1 MASEEL
7 RTEAP
12 LTEAH
17 TLPGRFYH
25 DPQLYDEE
33 LEKIFYRSWLYV
45 CREEDL
51 PGPGSFVVRSIGR
64 ESVIIVRDEELKV
77 HAFYNVCRHR
87 GSRLLKEE
95 RGTGLKNIRCSYHA
109 WTYALDGRL
118 IGAPHTTGLKG
129 FKREEYGLVRVR
141 CDGWGGFI
149 FVNLS
154 EEAEPLREYLGD
166 LVARWKGLDLSSL
179 RRARKILYHVKAN
192 WKVIAENYSECYHCP
207 SIHPELNRITFYRDS
222 YNYKFFMHDG
232 KKGQYNGGWMV
243 LAEGCQSMTLTG
255 KSNRPPLKGLGEEDR
270 RRIYYYLIFPNMFF
284 SLHPDYLMV
293 HTVWPEGPTSS
304 AVECEWLFDR
314 DVLSSEGFY
323 GDDAIQMW
331 DMINRQDWEA
341 CELTQLGVQSK
352 GYRQGRYSE
361 IEGMVHD
368 FDRFYLKRMGLLSGA
383 FS

>member
-12 LTEAH
+12 LAEAH
-17 TLPGRFYH
+17 TLPGRFYY
-25 DPQLYDEE
+25 DPGLFEEE
-33 LEKIFYRSWLYV
+33 LQKIFYRSWLYV

-51 PGPGSFVVRSIGR
+51 SEPGSFVVRSIGG
-64 ESVIIVRDEELKV
+64 ESVILVRDEDRRIR
-77 HAFYNVCRHR
+77 AFYNVCRHR
-87 GSRLLKEE
+87 GARLLKEG
-95 RGTGLKNIRCSYHA
+95 RGAGLKNIRCSYHA

-118 IGAPHTTGLKG
+118 IGAPHTAGLKG
-129 FKREEYGLVRVR
+129 FRREEYGLIGVR
-141 CDGWGGFI
+141 CDAWGGFI
-149 FVNLS
+149 FINLD
-154 EEAEPLREYLGD
+154 ERAEPLSEHLGD
-166 LVARWKGLDLSSL
+166 LVDRWRGLDLSSL
-179 RRARKILYHVKAN
+179 RRARKAIYQVKAN

-222 YNYKFFMHDG
+222 YNDKFFMGDE
-232 KKGQYNGGWMV
+232 KRGQYNGGWMV
-243 LAEGCQSMTLTG
+243 LAEGCESMTLTG

-304 AVECEWLFDR
+304 IVECEWLFDR
-314 DVLSSEGFY
+314 DVLASEGFY

-341 CELTQLGVQSK
+341 CELTQLGVQSR

-368 FDRFYLKRMGLLSGA
+368 FDRFYLKRMGLSA
-383 FS
+383 

>member
-12 LTEAH
+12 LAEAH
-17 TLPGRFYH
+17 TLPGRFYY
-25 DPQLYDEE
+25 DPGLFEEE
-33 LEKIFYRSWLYV
+33 LQKIFYRSWLYV

-51 PGPGSFVVRSIGR
+51 SEPGSFVVRSIGG
-64 ESVIIVRDEELKV
+64 ESVILVRDEDRRIR
-77 HAFYNVCRHR
+77 AFYNVCRHR
-87 GSRLLKEE
+87 GARLLKEG
-95 RGTGLKNIRCSYHA
+95 RGAGLKNIRCSYHA

-118 IGAPHTTGLKG
+118 IGAPHTAGLKG
-129 FKREEYGLVRVR
+129 FRREEYGLIGVR
-141 CDGWGGFI
+141 CDTWGGFI
-149 FVNLS
+149 FINLD
-154 EEAEPLREYLGD
+154 ERAEPLSEHLGD
-166 LVARWKGLDLSSL
+166 LVDRWRGLDLSSL
-179 RRARKILYHVKAN
+179 RRARKIVYQ
-192 WKVIAENYSECYHCP
+192 ECYHCP

-222 YNYKFFMHDG
+222 YNDKFFMGDE
-232 KKGQYNGGWMV
+232 KRGQYNGGWMV

-304 AVECEWLFDR
+304 IVECEWLFDR
-314 DVLSSEGFY
+314 DVLASEGFY

-341 CELTQLGVQSK
+341 CELTQLGVQSR

-368 FDRFYLKRMGLLSGA
+368 FDRFYLKRMGLSA
-383 FS
+383 